1 MKTRILVS
9 RIVACLV
16 IAFSFSVFSP
26 SILASGTGTED
37 LINMAEDGN
46 PMAQR
51 MLGERYAMGLE
62 GAPMDMDKAIF
73 WWNKA
78 AEKGDAFA
86 QYDLGLLYKEGLGGM
101 NKDYV
106 QAYMWFSIAE
116 AFAKDTA
123 SGRAAKKK
131 AEKERKTV
139 EAGMTIQQIQK
150 AQTMADQWLMKH

>member
-1 MKTRILVS
+1 MKTRILILRFAAYLV
-9 RIVACLV
+9 VAFGL
-16 IAFSFSVFSP
+16 
-26 SILASGTGTED
+26 SISSLNALASGTGTED

-51 MLGERYAMGLE
+51 MLGERYALGLE
-62 GAPMDMDKAIF
+62 GAPLDLDKAIF

-78 AEKGDAFA
+78 AEKGDAYA
-86 QYDLGLLYKEGLGGM
+86 QYNLGVFYKLGQGGM
-101 NKDYV
+101 AKDYV

-131 AEKERKTV
+131 AENERKSI
-139 EAGMTIQQIQK
+139 EPNMTNQQIQK
-150 AQTMADQWLMKH
+150 AQSMADTWIMKH

>member
-1 MKTRILVS
+1 MKIRILIL
-9 RIVACLV
+9 RFAAYLV
-16 IAFSFSVFSP
+16 IAIGFSVS
-26 SILASGTGTED
+26 SLNALASGTGTED

-62 GAPMDMDKAIF
+62 GAPLDFEKAIF

-78 AEKGDAFA
+78 AENGDAFA
-86 QYDLGLLYKEGLGGM
+86 QYNLGVFYKLGQGSM
-101 NKDYV
+101 EKDYV

-116 AFAKDTA
+116 AFAKDTT

-131 AEKERKTV
+131 AENEKKSIEPS
-139 EAGMTIQQIQK
+139 MTSQQIQK
-150 AQTMADQWLMKH
+150 AQSMADIWIMKH

>member
-1 MKTRILVS
+1 MKIRILIS
-9 RIVACLV
+9 RFAACLI
-16 IAFSFSVFSP
+16 IALGFSVS
-26 SILASGTGTED
+26 SLNALASGTGTED

-62 GAPMDMDKAIF
+62 GAPLDMDKAIF

-86 QYDLGLLYKEGLGGM
+86 QFDLGMLYKLGQGGM
-101 NKDYV
+101 AKDYV
-106 QAYMWFSIAE
+106 QAYMWFCIAE
-116 AFAKDTA
+116 AFAKDTV

-131 AEKERKTV
+131 AENERKSIET
-139 EAGMTIQQIQK
+139 GMTAQQIQK
-150 AQTMADQWLMKH
+150 AQAMADAWLMKH

>member
-1 MKTRILVS
+1 MKTRILLS
-9 RIVACLV
+9 HIAACLV
-16 IAFSFSVFSP
+16 IAISFSVFSP
-26 SILASGTGTED
+26 NILASGTGTED

-62 GAPMDMDKAIF
+62 GAPLDMDKAIF

-78 AEKGDAFA
+78 AEKGDSYA
-86 QYDLGLLYKEGLGGM
+86 QSNLGVLYKEGLGGM
-101 NKDYV
+101 KKDYV
-106 QAYMWFSIAE
+106 LAHMWFSIAE

-131 AEKERKTV
+131 AAKERQTI
-139 EAGMTIQQIQK
+139 EANMTIQEIQK
-150 AQTMADQWLMKH
+150 AQNMADQWLMKH